1 MHNQQYNAYFEKQ
14 RRLQSQYAYVRQAV
28 LSAKISNLAKFI
40 AAGGAAEDSPDYE
53 YLVDEIGLDALVTEI
68 GQLIEREDSGKR
80 GQ

>member
-1 MHNQQYNAYFEKQ
+1 M
-14 RRLQSQYAYVRQAV
+14 